1 MEQGAKSLLRILVI
15 ALLIG
20 AGVIAVKPAY
30 RQALMALVHGQPLES
45 PIWKSNEAYYPDIT
59 MAEAATAGADA
70 PASASDVP

>member
-45 PIWKSNEAYYPDIT
+45 LYRL
-59 MAEAATAGADA
+59 
-70 PASASDVP
+70 AS